1 MFCGILILGN
11 SAKRSRVLF
20 VQIGSNYS
28 LPSNY
33 VTVNTV
39 IRSLNGWTESNIM
52 KDELFKRA
60 SIIIDQYNAAQNF
73 GISGLTISELQAK
86 LLMTQTM
93 LAGVTS
99 ILERPSQE
107 SIQNDNQ
114 GNLNAGNG
122 FKVENR

>member
-1 MFCGILILGN
+1 
-11 SAKRSRVLF
+11 